1 MKTFSSR
8 NGYVRPRSAL
18 QFECMDYRL
27 RGDLYNV
34 LFECLMERFDVDTKN
49 RLRKDVWAKVW
60 HLPLDQIA
68 YEPALFKSELSSRVS
83 DRPWHEVFDLIERV
97 ALGLSEIRIPLGPWR
112 DGRDDG
118 DETEYDGFADEVN
131 EILEDNDS
139 AYRLVDGFVVAITD
153 ENEIESIVE
162 CLEAPDRFS
171 GARLHMDKAL
181 RLFSDRP
188 EPDYANSVKESIS
201 AVESAT
207 KIVIGDESADL
218 SRAISGL
225 RKKQG
230 LHPAL
235 VEGWKKIYAF
245 TCDEDGVRHAAYS
258 EELRVD
264 SATAKYML
272 VSCSAFVNYL
282 AQAFGQEEV

>member
-1 MKTFSSR
+1 MKSFSLR
-8 NGYVRPRSAL
+8 NGYTSPHPVL
-18 QFECMDYRL
+18 QYESMDSRL
-27 RGDLYNV
+27 RGDLYNI
-34 LFECLMERFDVDTKN
+34 LFEYLMERFDGDTRN

-60 HLPLDQIA
+60 HLPLDQIV
-68 YEPALFKSELSSRVS
+68 YEPALIKGELSSRVS
-83 DRPWHEVFDLIERV
+83 NRPWYEVFDLIERV
-97 ALGLSEIRIPLGPWR
+97 ASDLSEIKIPLRPWR
-112 DGRDDG
+112 DECDAG

-153 ENEIESIVE
+153 DSEIESIKE

-171 GARLHMDKAL
+171 GARLHMSKAL
-181 RLFSDRP
+181 KLYSDRP
-188 EPDYANSVKESIS
+188 VPDYANSVKESIS
-201 AVESAT
+201 AVESAAKT
-207 KIVIGDESADL
+207 VLGNENADL
-218 SRAISGL
+218 NGAVNEL
-225 RKKQG
+225 RKKRG

-235 VEGWKKIYAF
+235 AEGWKKLYAF
-245 TCDEDGVRHAAYS
+245 TCDEGGVRHAAGS

-282 AQAFGQEEV
+282 VQTFGQEGV